1 MAGVLQEETQP
12 INVNMKKSLILL
24 SGIVLLASACNNT
37 KTDSKV
43 SDSTSVTSV
52 DTTLTPSVPAQAK
65 VTDCYIYTKNRDTI
79 KLKLNT
85 ENEELTGDLSYNLF
99 EKDSNKG
106 TIAGEIKG
114 DTIIAEYTFNSEGM
128 QSIREIVFL
137 KKGGKLYEGF
147 GDIEEK
153 SGKTVFKNRAKL
165 KFEDAIV
172 LSLTECK

>member
-1 MAGVLQEETQP
+1 MAGLLQEERRI

-24 SGIVLLASACNNT
+24 TGIALIASACNSSN
-37 KTDSKV
+37 TDSKGV
-43 SDSTSVTSV
+43 DSTSVTSV
-52 DTTLTPSVPAQAK
+52 DTTLTPAVPDQVK
-65 VTDCYIYTKNRDTI
+65 ITDCYIYTKNRDTI

-106 TIAGEIKG
+106 TISGEIKG
-114 DTIIAEYTFNSEGM
+114 DTILAEYTFDSEGM
-128 QSIREIVFL
+128 RSTREVVFL
-137 KKGGKLYEGF
+137 KRDGKLYEGF
-147 GDIEEK
+147 GDVEEK
-153 SGKTVFKNRAKL
+153 SGKTVFKNRAQL

>member
-1 MAGVLQEETQP
+1 MAGLLRRETGT
-12 INVNMKKSLILL
+12 INLIMKKSL
-24 SGIVLLASACNNT
+24 VLLTGIALLVSACNSSNT
-37 KTDSKV
+37 TSNDA
-43 SDSTSVTSV
+43 DSTSVTSV
-52 DTTLTPSVPAQAK
+52 DTTLTPAVPAQVK
-65 VTDCYIYTKNRDTI
+65 VTDCYIYIKNRDTV

-114 DTIIAEYTFNSEGM
+114 DTILAEYTYDSEGM
-128 QSIREIVFL
+128 RSTREIVFL
-137 KKGGKLYEGF
+137 KRDGKLYEGF
-147 GDIEEK
+147 GDVEEK

-165 KFEDAIV
+165 KFEDAII

>member
-1 MAGVLQEETQP
+1 MAGVLQEEKQP
-12 INVNMKKSLILL
+12 TNVNMKKTLVLL
-24 SGIVLLASACNNT
+24 TGIALLASACNNT
-37 KTDSKV
+37 NNDSKGV
-43 SDSTSVTSV
+43 DSTSVTSV
-52 DTTLTPSVPAQAK
+52 DTTLTPSVPAQVK
-65 VTDCYIYTKNRDTI
+65 VTQCYIYTKNRDTV

-128 QSIREIVFL
+128 QSTREIVFL
-137 KKGGKLYEGF
+137 KRDGKLYEGF
-147 GDIEEK
+147 GDVDEK
-153 SGKTVFKNRAKL
+153 SGRTVFKNRAKL